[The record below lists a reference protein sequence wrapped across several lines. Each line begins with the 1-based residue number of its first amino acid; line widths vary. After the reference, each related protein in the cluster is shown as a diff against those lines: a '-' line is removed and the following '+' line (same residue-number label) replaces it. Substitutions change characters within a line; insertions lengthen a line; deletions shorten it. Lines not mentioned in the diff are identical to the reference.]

1 MRPTIALR
9 RLRASPR
16 LDRAR
21 AVTLAAR
28 GRPGR
33 LAAALRSGSWL
44 TPERARAYPALV
56 GGLLAVAFVGL
67 CATARGGHDAFG
79 HVLGTDFVG
88 VWVAGRAVLAGHAAA
103 PYDNALHA
111 AAQAAAFGPSDGFL
125 PWPYPPYFLALAAL
139 AATMPYLLALA
150 LWQATTLALYLATV
164 LAAARGSHLAKR
176 DLVVAALAFPAVA
189 VNLGHGHNGF
199 LTATLLAGGAL
210 QVERRPVLAGVL
222 FGLLAYKPQFALT
235 IPFALLAGRH
245 GRAGAAAAVTVAVA
259 TALSVAAFGLAPWR
273 AFLEGLAFTR
283 HVVLEGGG
291 LEPYK
296 LQSAFAAVRLLGGP
310 VPLAYAAQ
318 GGVAALAVAALC
330 WLWRGGRHGTAGSP
344 VRMAGLVLASL
355 LATPY
360 VVDYDL
366 VVLGPA
372 LAALLPLVE
381 GPVERAPAYGRTLLA
396 LAWAMP
402 LGARVLAKAALLPVG
417 VLTMAAL
424 FVWVVAARPD
434 ERG

>member
-1 MRPTIALR
+1 MRPPSLQRSHALD
-9 RLRASPR
+9 PP
-16 LDRAR
+16 
-21 AVTLAAR
+21 
-28 GRPGR
+28 PGPLKR

-44 TPERARAYPALV
+44 TPERARAYPVLV
-56 GGLLAVAFVGL
+56 GGLLLVAVVALV
-67 CATARGGHDAFG
+67 ATSRGGRDAFG
-79 HVLGTDFVG
+79 QVLGTDFVG

-103 PYDNALHA
+103 SYDNALHA

-164 LAAARGSHLAKR
+164 LAAARASRLPRR
-176 DLVVAALAFPAVA
+176 DIVVAALAFPAVA
-189 VNLGHGHNGF
+189 INLGHGHNGF

-210 QVERRPVLAGVL
+210 RLERRPVLAGVML
-222 FGLLAYKPQFALT
+222 GLLAYKPQFALT

-245 GRAGAAAAVTVAVA
+245 WRASAAAAATVVTA
-259 TALSVAAFGLAPWR
+259 TALTLVAFGPAPWW
-273 AFLEGLAFTR
+273 AFRDSLAFTR
-283 HVVLEGGG
+283 RVVLEGGG

-296 LQSAFAAVRLLGGP
+296 SQSAFAAVRLLGGS
-310 VPLAYAAQ
+310 VGLAYAAQ
-318 GGVAALAVAALC
+318 GCVAALAVAGLC
-330 WLWRGGRHGTAGSP
+330 WLWRGGRHGTAGP
-344 VRMAGLVLASL
+344 AVRMAGLVLASL

-381 GPVERAPAYGRTLLA
+381 GPGARAYGRTLLA
-396 LAWAMP
+396 LAWVMP
-402 LGARVLAKAALLPVG
+402 FVARALAKGILLPVG
-417 VLTMAAL
+417 ALTLAAV
-424 FVWVVAARPD
+424 FVWVVAARAD
-434 ERG
+434 ERPS